1 MVFVP
6 FLLQFLVL
14 KKLILF
20 LLCGYLSKVK
30 TFADCLN
37 VPCEVYRGLI
47 FTRVNALSAI
57 RLESD
62 IRLRENN
69 NRDKVGTEW
78 SIFCVLYHN

>member
-20 LLCGYLSKVK
+20 LLCSYLSKVK

-37 VPCEVYRGLI
+37 VPCDVYRGLI
-47 FTRVNALSAI
+47 LEYSLSHVS
-57 RLESD
+57 RFME
-62 IRLRENN
+62 
-69 NRDKVGTEW
+69 
-78 SIFCVLYHN
+78 